1 MTMKL
6 SDILNINNVLKK
18 IIEYKETNIDPLLK
32 FKLLGVMKNI
42 EIPVSNY
49 EKVRGEK
56 IMEYGEENPEEKG
69 MYSIAENDIEA
80 RKKFEKDMNS
90 LINTDVDVFFAK
102 LKPEDVFD
110 KGLPAEFLVALYPII
125 EE

>member
-1 MTMKL
+1 
-6 SDILNINNVLKK
+6 
-18 IIEYKETNIDPLLK
+18 
-32 FKLLGVMKNI
+32 
-42 EIPVSNY
+42 
-49 EKVRGEK
+49 
-56 IMEYGEENPEEKG
+56 MEYGEENPEEKG
-69 MYSIAENDIEA
+69 MYSIAENDTEA

-90 LINTDVDVFFAK
+90 LINTDVDVFFTK